1 MRWSRLILATVA
13 MTLAVTLSSLA
24 PALAQQADPN
34 EGKGSPRQIAAKSF
48 PSVALLVMMDK
59 KGKSVSFGSGFV
71 VLPGVI
77 ATNYHVI
84 QGAYGGKLRFV
95 GEKKQYKILGAVG
108 LDVWADVALVRIK
121 DTKHPPLP
129 IGLSGRVAVG
139 DRVFVI
145 GNPKG
150 LVGTF
155 SEGLISAIR
164 RLKNGKDYTFQMS
177 APISRGSSGGPVV
190 NAKGEVIGMSRSMLL
205 GGQNLNFAVPSLY
218 VVKLMANMTPP
229 RPLSAVPVVNRF
241 GRKTGRS
248 TRGRVPKPE
257 LLMGPGTEGVALTRF
272 LWASGGFTRFSFS
285 IKNNRNKA
293 VNSVELHA
301 VHYDN
306 KGEVVDN
313 YRWTHKGSIAPGM
326 AVRVERGVKTD
337 LFRLTSKILVSVV
350 QTTPSN

>member
-1 MRWSRLILATVA
+1 MRWSRLIPAALALALVVA
-13 MTLAVTLSSLA
+13 SFSPA
-24 PALAQQADPN
+24 PAQQADPN

-59 KGKSVSFGSGFV
+59 NGKSVSFGSGFV
-71 VLPGVI
+71 VLPGII

-95 GEKKQYKILGAVG
+95 GEQKDYKIIGAVG
-108 LDVWADVALVRIK
+108 LDVWADVALVKIE
-121 DTKHPPLP
+121 DSKHPPLP

-177 APISRGSSGGPVV
+177 APISGGSSGGPVV
-190 NAKGEVIGMSRSMLL
+190 NAGGEVIGMSRSMLL
-205 GGQNLNFAVPSLY
+205 GGQNLNFAVPSRY
-218 VVKLMANMTPP
+218 VVNLMANMTPP
-229 RPLSAVPVVNRF
+229 RPLMVVPRVVKYGQDN
-241 GRKTGRS
+241 GNTSPDQG
-248 TRGRVPKPE
+248 PKPE
-257 LLMGPGTEGVALTRF
+257 LLMGPGEEGVALTRF
-272 LWASGGFTRFSFS
+272 LWASGGFSRFSFS
-285 IKNNRNKA
+285 IKNNREKQ
-293 VNSVELHA
+293 VGEVQLHA

-306 KGEVVDN
+306 KGEVIDN
-313 YRWTHKGSIAPGM
+313 YRWTHKGDIAPGM

-337 LFRLTSKILVSVV
+337 LFRLTAKILVSVV
-350 QTTPSN
+350 HTTIGN